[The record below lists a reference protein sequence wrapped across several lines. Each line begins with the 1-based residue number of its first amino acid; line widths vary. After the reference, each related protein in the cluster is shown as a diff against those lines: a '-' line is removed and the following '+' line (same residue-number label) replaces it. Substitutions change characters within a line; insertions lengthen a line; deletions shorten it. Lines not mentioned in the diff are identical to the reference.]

1 MKFARRME
9 ISGVILREIWRAISS
24 PYHAFAYIINR
35 STWQRKARE
44 ALSAELIN
52 PTDPPAEVLARA
64 SKSKGNHSHIF
75 ISVGEASGEAHA
87 VNLLRA
93 VKAAG
98 GETEWACFGGARLA
112 SEGAKLLFPLS
123 EQEIMGVGPVLKNIP
138 RIVRAFGDFIRHLD
152 EERPHLVVLI
162 DYPGLHL
169 LMAAAAKKRGIPVLH
184 YIVPQYWAWAPW
196 RMRRYRK
203 VVDMTIAI
211 LPFEVAFYGAE
222 GVPCSYVGHPLLE
235 SLPTPGPEE
244 ERDKQLLVILPGS
257 RRKEIETHLRGMLR
271 VARSLRQQQPGM
283 RVLLPHRDP
292 ARHEMIQGIL
302 DEESAD
308 FVKFHKGDIH
318 PALRKAAVV
327 LAKSGTGSLES
338 CLLGAPTVIV
348 YRVIG
353 RFNRFVLHKLL
364 NIPWFGSANLIAGRE
379 IVSEFALLS
388 EGEWQLVNKRVAAL
402 LAGEERQAC
411 LDGLADL
418 RQRLGSPGASAR
430 VARWILP
437 FCRRRDHA

>member
-1 MKFARRME
+1 MSFARRVE
-9 ISGVILREIWRAISS
+9 VTGVILREIWRAISS
-24 PYHAFAYIINR
+24 PYHALAYIINR
-35 STWQRKARE
+35 ASWQARARE

-52 PTDPPAEVLARA
+52 PTDPPKEILERA
-64 SKSKGNHSHIF
+64 SKSQGESSHIF

-98 GETEWACFGGARLA
+98 GETSWTCFGGSRLE
-112 SEGAKLLFPLS
+112 SEGAELLFPLS
-123 EQEIMGVGPVLKNIP
+123 EQEIMGVGPVLRNIP
-138 RIVRAFGDFIRHLD
+138 KITRAFADFIRHLD
-152 EERPHLVVLI
+152 ETRPDLIVLI

-169 LMAAAAKKRGIPVLH
+169 LMAAAAKRRGIPVLH

-211 LPFEVAFYGAE
+211 LPFEVAFFGSQ
-222 GVPCSYVGHPLLE
+222 GVPCSYVGHPLIE
-235 SLPTPGPEE
+235 SLPPPGTETEREE
-244 ERDKQLLVILPGS
+244 DLLVILPGS
-257 RRKEIETHLRGMLR
+257 RRKEIETHLPGMLSVAGKLREKYPGLR
-271 VARSLRQQQPGM
+271 VI
-283 RVLLPHRDP
+283 LPHRDP
-292 ARHEMIQGIL
+292 ARHEMISRIL
-302 DEESAD
+302 ESAQAD
-308 FVKFHKGDIH
+308 YVEFQKGDIH
-318 PALRKAAVV
+318 ESLRRAKVV

-338 CLLGAPTVIV
+338 CLLGAPTVVV

-364 NIPWFGSANLIAGRE
+364 NIPWFASANLIAGRE

-388 EGEWQLVNKRVAAL
+388 EEEWQLAGDRVEAL
-402 LAGEERQAC
+402 LGGIERQRC
-411 LDGLADL
+411 LEGLADL
-418 RQRLGSPGASAR
+418 RRRLGSPGASAR

-437 FCRRRDHA
+437 FCRSSKDA